1 MGKVKIA
8 KKNAFIDM
16 TPMSDVMVLL
26 LTFFMLTSTFVKP
39 EPVQVLT
46 PQSTSEIKVPD
57 TDVLSILVDKEGKVF
72 MSLDNQGYLRAAFE
86 DMCSQ
91 YGVSVTGEEIGK
103 FYRAPMFGVPMNTLG
118 SYLKLSEQDMNKAL
132 AEYGIP
138 TDSVDG
144 GLSEFQNWVKVIK
157 TTYVDLAPDAD
168 LKIAIKADANT
179 PYKVISKIMTEL
191 QDIRENRYYLL
202 TSLKKDD
209 GK

>member
-1 MGKVKIA
+1 
-8 KKNAFIDM
+8 
-16 TPMSDVMVLL
+16 
-26 LTFFMLTSTFVKP
+26 
-39 EPVQVLT
+39 
-46 PQSTSEIKVPD
+46 
-57 TDVLSILVDKEGKVF
+57 
-72 MSLDNQGYLRAAFE
+72 
-86 DMCSQ
+86 
-91 YGVSVTGEEIGK
+91 
-103 FYRAPMFGVPMNTLG
+103 VPMNTLG